1 MTTVTAVFRDIVKL
15 SLSMLIAFV
24 VLNAFCYFY
33 YHLAIHHD
41 NDSGATDY
49 KWTPNYS
56 IRRGTEGFAVSRTN
70 NDGHMN
76 SFDWHPG
83 DRVKI
88 LIMGNSHMEAGNVMT
103 DESVA
108 SRLNSML
115 GDRSVY
121 NIGTSGHHLVTIAN
135 NVRAAV
141 RRYRPE
147 KFIIINITSI
157 YPSGEAIKKMLDG
170 EYKRIPSYSGGIVG
184 FLQKSDYL
192 RLIWAQY
199 KNFQRQHQTKKPQS
213 EPEKNDWQLIG
224 RMLAKVQRDA
234 GDGLGVIIV
243 YHPSIKLDHD
253 GKLNFTHEAEDVQH
267 FAKICAET
275 NIEFLDM
282 STRFAKEYEESHIL
296 PNGFINT
303 PVGAGHLNREGHRM
317 IADELYRM
325 ILEVK

>member
-1 MTTVTAVFRDIVKL
+1 MTVTAVFRDIVKL

-49 KWTPNYS
+49 KWTPNYI
-56 IRRGTEGFAVSRTN
+56 IRRGTEGFAVSQTN

-88 LIMGNSHMEAGNVMT
+88 LIMGNSHMEASNVMT

-135 NVRAAV
+135 NIRAAV
-141 RRYRPE
+141 GRYRPE
-147 KFIIINITSI
+147 EFVIIDITSI

-170 EYKRIPSYSGGIVG
+170 EYKRIPSHSGGIVG
-184 FLQKSDYL
+184 LLQKSDYL
-192 RLIWAQY
+192 RLLWAQY
-199 KNFQRQHQTKKPQS
+199 KNFQ
-213 EPEKNDWQLIG
+213 
-224 RMLAKVQRDA
+224 MDA